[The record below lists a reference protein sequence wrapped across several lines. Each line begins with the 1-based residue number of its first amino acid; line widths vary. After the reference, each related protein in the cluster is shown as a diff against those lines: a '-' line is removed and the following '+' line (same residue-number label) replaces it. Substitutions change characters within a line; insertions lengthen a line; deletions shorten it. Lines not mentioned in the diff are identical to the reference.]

1 MYKGKYKSAGKLPDG
16 TKLVWRFLNYKHN
29 KTYRITQ
36 ADELII
42 CLFNCKNT
50 SNKEEG
56 EKMAK
61 KSKYE
66 ELVAPKLDTIEG
78 LYREGWTLAAIANF
92 LGISERTLCNYKNQY
107 KELADAL
114 KRGNDDAVYAV
125 ENALLRSAL
134 GFTYE
139 EEEINKK
146 TGQIEVI
153 QKYAKPNVN
162 AQIFFLKNRARNKW
176 KDKVDHEVDATVA
189 QVIFE
194 GEDDIKDQ
202 KGR

>member
-1 MYKGKYKSAGKLPDG
+1 
-16 TKLVWRFLNYKHN
+16 
-29 KTYRITQ
+29 
-36 ADELII
+36 
-42 CLFNCKNT
+42 
-50 SNKEEG
+50 
-56 EKMAK
+56 MAK

-66 ELVAPKLDTIEG
+66 ELVAPKLDTITG
-78 LYREGWTLAAIANF
+78 LYREGWTLAAIADF
-92 LGISERTLCNYKNQY
+92 LGISERTLCNYKNQHE
-107 KELADAL
+107 ELAEAL

-176 KDKVDHEVDATVA
+176 KDKVDHEVDANVA
-189 QVIFE
+189 QVIFT
-194 GEDDIKDQ
+194 GEDDIKD
-202 KGR
+202 